1 MAKKPA
7 KKIEEKKTF
16 DAKAYRESKGIVR
29 KINPKQL
36 TWIPLSEA
44 YQEALGIPGVPRGY
58 TTLSRGYSNTG
69 KSTGIYE
76 AIVGS
81 QKIGDFP
88 IIFDTENNF
97 SWEHAKNVGMQFE
110 TIVDEDTGEVT
121 YEGDFMFVSNRM
133 LVDKYSHWDYD
144 EAKEKAEPVRNQPV
158 IEDVANFMDEIMDDQ
173 ESGALPRSAAFFWDS
188 IGSLDCFRAVKSRSK
203 NNMWN
208 AGALESSFKSIL
220 NFRIPDTQREDCPYT
235 NTFFAVQKIWF
246 DNMNTVIKH
255 KGGEAF
261 FFGARL
267 IIHFGGILTHGTKKK
282 NAEITVAGTKYKYQ
296 FGIEADVRCEKN
308 QVTGIEQMGK
318 ILSTSHGYWNPD
330 KVEEYKKTHKKFII
344 EKLTSGLNNSG
355 IGIDADINVTTEEVK
370 GLTTADMS
378 S

>member
-7 KKIEEKKTF
+7 KNIEKKSF
-16 DAKAYRESKGIVR
+16 DAQSYKESKGLTR
-29 KINPKQL
+29 KIKNKEL
-36 TWIPLSEA
+36 SWIPLSEA
-44 YQEALGIPGVPRGY
+44 FQDALRIPGIPRGF
-58 TTLSRGYSNTG
+58 TSLARGYSNTG

-76 AIVGS
+76 AIAGA

-97 SWEHAKNVGMQFE
+97 QWDHARNVGVQFNE
-110 TIVDEDTGEVT
+110 VVDKETGEIS
-121 YEGDFMFVSNRM
+121 YDGDFIFVSNRM
-133 LVDKYSHWDYD
+133 LVDLYSNWHYD
-144 EAKEKAEPVRNQPV
+144 DAQEKAEPVRNQPV
-158 IEDVANFMDEIMDDQ
+158 IEDIARFMDEIMDDQ
-173 ESGALPRSAAFFWDS
+173 ESGKLPRSVAFFWDS
-188 IGSLDCFRAVKSRSK
+188 IGSLDCFKSVVSKSK
-203 NNMWN
+203 NAQWN
-208 AGALESSFKSIL
+208 AGALERSFKSIL

-246 DNMNTVIKH
+246 DNMNFVVKH

-282 NAEITVAGTKYKYQ
+282 NAEITHQGIKYKYQ
-296 FGIEADVRCEKN
+296 FGVEADVKCEKN

-330 KVEEYKKTHKKFII
+330 KIDEYKKTHKKFII
-344 EKLTSGLNNSG
+344 EQLTATYD
-355 IGIDADINVTTEEVK
+355 DANISMDDDINVTTEVVEK
-370 GLTTADMS
+370 LTPNDIS
-378 S
+378 I